1 MMKMGVCTAIILT
14 LTACARPNI
23 IEIPLSR
30 SQIYYG
36 QSVADLYDNFGAP
49 KKATQHPYG
58 VLEYKFTT
66 ENISVEHLDKRLL
79 YCDLSVYAQNN
90 RVIDWFFEGNN
101 CNVKEPDPEVIRYL
115 DERRD
120 EKPARITF
128 DND

>member
-1 MMKMGVCTAIILT
+1 MMKKIVPVVVSLGLV
-14 LTACARPNI
+14 ACARPNI
-23 IEIPLSR
+23 IEIPSSR

-36 QSVADLYDNFGAP
+36 QSVANLYDNFGAP
-49 KKATQHPYG
+49 TKAVQYAYG
-58 VLEYKFTT
+58 VIQYTFIT

-79 YCDLSVYAQNN
+79 YCNLWVYAQNN
-90 RVIDWFFEGNN
+90 RVIDWNFEGNN

-120 EKPARITF
+120 EVPARITF